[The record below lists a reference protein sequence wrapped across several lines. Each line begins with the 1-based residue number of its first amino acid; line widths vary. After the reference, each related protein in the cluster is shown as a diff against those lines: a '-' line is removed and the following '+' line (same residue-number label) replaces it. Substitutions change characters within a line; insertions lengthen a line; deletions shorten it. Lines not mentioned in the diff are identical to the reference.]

1 MQDKTTIFCK
11 RAAEHHRFIETDFR
25 QPRFS
30 RDFQL
35 VQNAFHLEVFQRLID
50 DNPHRAVFVVFTN
63 IDHGAAE
70 NRILESRHGN
80 KKVML

>member
-1 MQDKTTIFCK
+1 MQDKATIFCK
-11 RAAEHHRFIETDFR
+11 RSAEHHRFIKTDFR

-35 VQNAFHLEVFQRLID
+35 VQNAFDLKVFQRLID
-50 DNPHRAVFVVFTN
+50 DNPHCAVFVVFAN